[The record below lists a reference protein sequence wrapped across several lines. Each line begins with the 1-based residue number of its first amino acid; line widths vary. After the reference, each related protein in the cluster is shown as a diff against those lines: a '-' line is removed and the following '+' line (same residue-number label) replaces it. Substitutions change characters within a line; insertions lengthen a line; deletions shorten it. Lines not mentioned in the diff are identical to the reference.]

1 MAYNQDLAD
10 RVERL
15 LHDLEIVF
23 APKKMFGG
31 IAFMINDKM
40 CVVVVKDELLL
51 RVMDD
56 TYEELLTQSDVRPM
70 DATGKKMF
78 GFLYVDLPAIEKD
91 HDLKVWVERGVEFGL
106 KGIVKTKKK

>member
-1 MAYNQDLAD
+1 
-10 RVERL
+10 
-15 LHDLEIVF
+15 
-23 APKKMFGG
+23 
-31 IAFMINDKM
+31 
-40 CVVVVKDELLL
+40 
-51 RVMDD
+51 
-56 TYEELLTQSDVRPM
+56 M